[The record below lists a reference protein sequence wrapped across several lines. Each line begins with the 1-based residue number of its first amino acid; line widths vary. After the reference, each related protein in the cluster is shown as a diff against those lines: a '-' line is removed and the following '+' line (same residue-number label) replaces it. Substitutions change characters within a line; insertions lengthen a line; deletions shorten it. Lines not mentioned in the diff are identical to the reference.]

1 MKKGFTITE
10 IVITVVIFAV
20 LLGFTVPKFMALVH
34 KAQEGKTKHQLV
46 RVRSAI
52 AAYYGEHQGQYPTDD
67 LTSLVPAYIE
77 KIPQATVPGHAPTA
91 HVSTGTFEQAFTK
104 TGGWAYVSDP
114 ADPRYGDF
122 FVNLEDEDSYGKSW
136 YTH

>member
-1 MKKGFTITE
+1 MKKGFTTTE

-46 RVRSAI
+46 RVRTAI

-67 LTSLVPAYIE
+67 LASLVPTYIE

-91 HVSTGTFEQAFTK
+91 HVSNGTFDQAFTK

-122 FVNLEDEDSYGKSW
+122 FVNLDEEDSYGKSW

>member
-10 IVITVVIFAV
+10 IIITVVILA
-20 LLGFTVPKFMALVH
+20 LLIGFTVPKFASLVR
-34 KAQEGKTKHQLV
+34 KAKEGRTKHQLV

-52 AAYYGEHQGQYPTDD
+52 AVYYGEHQGKYPTDN
-67 LTSLVPAYIE
+67 LQSLVPAYLEALPKVTI
-77 KIPQATVPGHAPTA
+77 PGHAPTA
-91 HVSTGTFEQAFTK
+91 HVSTGTFEQAFTN

-122 FVNLEDEDSYGKSW
+122 FVNLDEEDSYGKAW
-136 YTH
+136 YMH